1 MTAVALPSFLAP
13 WTARL
18 GKALRKEDGVRVSTP
33 TVLQMEAVE
42 CGAACLAMILGYHG
56 RFVGLEDLRYAC
68 GVTRDG
74 SKASNIVKAARG
86 YGLKGK
92 GFKMELAGLRRLP
105 LPLVVFWNFNHF
117 VVVEG
122 FGEGVVYLNDPA
134 TGPRSV
140 ADVEFDECFT
150 GVALAFEPGEDFVK
164 GGERLNAVKSLKT
177 RIPGIERA
185 LLYVVLASLGLAV
198 PALLM
203 PSFSRVFIDYY
214 LIQKLNAWLW
224 PLLAAMAVTAVL
236 RCGLTWLQQEQ
247 LMKLQTR
254 LSVEGSSRF
263 LWHVLRLPVGFFGQR
278 YAGEIASRVG
288 MNDRVASAITGD
300 LANAVLNMITMAIFA
315 LLMLQYDVVLTLV
328 GIAFAAGNL
337 MALRLVARRLSDA
350 NQKLLL
356 DRGKL
361 TGVTTQNIGIIDSFK
376 ASGMESLF
384 FSRIAAYHAKVVTAE
399 QDLGRTRLFLQAVP
413 ILLGGIASAVILTV
427 GGFRVMDG
435 MLSVG
440 MLIAFQMLMAQF
452 QAPVQ
457 SLVGLGAQLQDAE
470 GNINRLDDV
479 LRHKRDAEF
488 LVDAATLPAL
498 PAGVTGLSGR
508 VEVRDL
514 AFGFSPLDP
523 PMIEGFSLTL
533 EPGTRVALVGGSGS
547 GKSTIGRVLA
557 GLYQPWSGELL
568 FDGRPIAAWPRE
580 LFRGSVAIVDQ
591 DIALFEGNVRDN
603 ITLWD
608 DTLPDERMVRAA
620 KDAVIHDDIV
630 ARARGYDSPV
640 SEGGRNFSGGQRQRI
655 EIARALAA
663 QPAVLILDEAT
674 SALDAATELAV
685 VENMRRRG
693 CTCIIIAHRLSTIRD
708 CDEIVVLDRG
718 RIVQRGTHDQ
728 MKGEDGPYRRLIE
741 S

>member
-1 MTAVALPSFLAP
+1 M
-13 WTARL
+13 ARIRRL
-18 GKALRKEDGVRVSTP
+18 RGKSDGIRVSTP

-42 CGAACLAMILGYHG
+42 CGAACLAMVLAYHG
-56 RFVGLEDLRYAC
+56 RFVPLEDLRYAC

-74 SKASNIVKAARG
+74 SKASNIVKAART

-92 GFKMELAGLRRLP
+92 GFKMELDGLRRLP

-122 FGEGVVYLNDPA
+122 FGDGTVHLNDPA
-134 TGPRSV
+134 TGSRSV
-140 ADVEFDECFT
+140 ANVEFDECFT
-150 GVALAFEPGEDFVK
+150 GVALAFEPGDDFVK
-164 GGERLNAVKSLKT
+164 GGERLNALKSLKT
-177 RIPGIERA
+177 RIPGIETA
-185 LLYVVLASLGLAV
+185 LLYVVLASVGLAI
-198 PALLM
+198 PALLL

-214 LIQKLNAWLW
+214 LIQKLKDWLL
-224 PLLAAMAVTAVL
+224 PLLAAMAVTALV
-236 RCGLTWLQQEQ
+236 RCMLTWLQQEQ
-247 LMKLQTR
+247 LMKLQTK
-254 LSVEGSSRF
+254 LSVEGSSRL
-263 LWHVLRLPVGFFGQR
+263 LWHVLRLPIGFFGQR
-278 YAGEIASRVG
+278 YGGEIASRVA
-288 MNDRVASAITGD
+288 MNDRVATAITGD
-300 LANAVLNMITMAIFA
+300 LANAVLNMITMAVFV
-315 LLMLQYDVVLTLV
+315 LLMFQYDVVLTLL
-328 GIAFAAGNL
+328 GIAFAGGNL
-337 MALRLVARRLSDA
+337 LALRLVARQLADA

-399 QDLGRTRLFLQAVP
+399 QDLGRTRLLLQAVP
-413 ILLGGIASAVILTV
+413 ILLGGIASALILMV
-427 GGFRVMDG
+427 GGLRVMDG
-435 MLSVG
+435 ALSVG

-457 SLVGLGAQLQDAE
+457 SLVGLGAQVQDAE

-488 LVDAATLPAL
+488 LVDPATVEPL
-498 PAGVTGLSGR
+498 PAGFTALTGR

-547 GKSTIGRVLA
+547 GKSTVGRILA

-568 FDGRPIAAWPRE
+568 FDGRAIASYPRE
-580 LFRGSVAIVDQ
+580 VFRGSVAIVDQ
-591 DIALFEGNVRDN
+591 DIALFEGTVRDN

-630 ARARGYDSPV
+630 ARGKAYDSAV

-663 QPAVLILDEAT
+663 QPSVLILDEAT
-674 SALDAATELAV
+674 SALDAATELTV
-685 VENMRRRG
+685 VENLRRRG

-718 RIVQRGTHDQ
+718 RIIQRGTHDQ
-728 MKGEDGPYRRLIE
+728 MKAEDGPYRRLIE